1 MKANKFFAF
10 HLYSSNGWYAL
21 GSEALATKA
30 FELPGDGQWH
40 DIVINYTENDIKT
53 PGAIKQLAINP
64 RTLTGQYTSTGE
76 PATSDGEFWLESVK
90 FYKAEEYS
98 EEIPE
103 YYFSPIESTRRNG
116 NVVSEIA
123 AGTNYSNKDLTLS
136 LITASYNSNNALEKV
151 TVQTKTVAA
160 GRNLTENLTNELT
173 EVSSGSK
180 VKMFLWDMET
190 LQPIVNSA
198 NKDEEATDDPEDL
211 GTYVGYN
218 GKLKVLIIGNSYTY
232 HAPGTFDFNND
243 GVVDVTWTGNW
254 GMAASAEDKDYVHVL
269 QSYAQAKNSDVE
281 FKVKNI
287 APMEN
292 NYQNYE
298 NYLADYNEE
307 QEYNPDILIISIG
320 TNMHANN
327 LNVLAESYEGII
339 NAFKGTN
346 TKQVDI

>member
-1 MKANKFFAF
+1 
-10 HLYSSNGWYAL
+10 
-21 GSEALATKA
+21 
-30 FELPGDGQWH
+30 
-40 DIVINYTENDIKT
+40 
-53 PGAIKQLAINP
+53 
-64 RTLTGQYTSTGE
+64 
-76 PATSDGEFWLESVK
+76 
-90 FYKAEEYS
+90 
-98 EEIPE
+98 
-103 YYFSPIESTRRNG
+103 
-116 NVVSEIA
+116 
-123 AGTNYSNKDLTLS
+123 
-136 LITASYNSNNALEKV
+136 
-151 TVQTKTVAA
+151 
-160 GRNLTENLTNELT
+160 
-173 EVSSGSK
+173 
-180 VKMFLWDMET
+180 MFLWDMET